1 MMGVRASFPRKTTA
15 SAVRGRGGALRIF
28 HAARPA
34 ARCHLFQPE
43 VFASTTLAFATNRSA
58 PAGDAAR
65 PWESMRSCSVSTLR
79 APASG
84 WPFSGV

>member
-1 MMGVRASFPRKTTA
+1 MRCEFSTRRARQHVA
-15 SAVRGRGGALRIF
+15 
-28 HAARPA
+28 
-34 ARCHLFQPE
+34 HLFQPE

-65 PWESMRSCSVSTLR
+65 PWESMRACSVSTLR